1 MIKRLCCI
9 LTLLLAAAGGAEGP
23 REWYHAEGIVP
34 IVNITTEK
42 ARENAWK
49 QAQMEAVSQSS
60 LEVIGATAMR
70 IQESEKG
77 EAYDQFAQFVRT
89 ATRGR
94 IVAVDTL
101 FDDSEKISIPGSGRS
116 ELIYRVEIRA
126 QVQPE
131 MGIPDPA
138 FQLKLDLNKKVFAN
152 GEALIMEL
160 TATQE
165 CYVTVLNLYANDSLL
180 VVFPNERLPDGRI
193 EAEKTRRIPPFG
205 AGWELPVGL
214 LPGRDSDQ
222 EMLLAVATKKP
233 VPFLRGRDA
242 RQGLLAV
249 DEALL
254 AINNWLIDI
263 PTDQRTETMASY
275 RIVK

>member
-1 MIKRLCCI
+1 MTRQLCCI
-9 LTLLLAAAGGAEGP
+9 LTLLLAAAAGAESP

-34 IVNITTEK
+34 IVNITIEK
-42 ARENAWK
+42 AREEAWK

-70 IQESEKG
+70 IQESEGG
-77 EAYDQFAQFVRT
+77 EGYDQFAQFVRM

-101 FDDSEKISIPGSGRS
+101 FDDSEKRSIPGGERS
-116 ELIYRVEIRA
+116 ELVYRVEIRA

-138 FQLKLDLNKKVFAN
+138 FRLELDLNKAIFAN
-152 GEALIMEL
+152 GEALIVEL

-165 CYVTVLNLYANDSLL
+165 CYVTLFNLYANDSLL
-180 VVFPNERLPDGRI
+180 IVFPNERLPDSRI
-193 EAEKTRRIPPFG
+193 EAAKTRRIPPLG

-233 VPFLRGRDA
+233 VPFLQGRDA

-263 PTDQRTETMASY
+263 PTDQRTETTAFY